1 MARSRR
7 SAGPR
12 SPSAWK
18 PSSSAVTATPTS
30 ASPTAPSSSWRSTRR
45 ASRGWCRARR
55 WLEASRR
62 PGHHARRSARP
73 SHRDGASAYLD
84 PAARPGGGEGRP
96 VHPRRDR
103 MAVRPVLE
111 RDRDPADRRGPRR
124 QDLGARSQAARW
136 RDDAGVQERRIPE
149 LDQRRG
155 QGFPPNHAAGILS
168 AHRRSG
174 ALRAARVGSLGRRQC
189 RHADARQQT
198 GRQSGSAAQDGAAQP
213 RLPHALCAARTQQ
226 ARLDHDLRP
235 RRFHPHRG
243 RQGRGAGRLQ
253 ARQASELQ
261 GRVRARPPGV
271 RRFSDMP
278 AAVKSALLRSPFLW
292 MGVALL
298 LALIGALVFSD
309 GVAELA
315 RFSSDYQR
323 RIQQSLST
331 SLSDIKAGS
340 GSLAL
345 WTLVAVCFGYGVVHT
360 LGPGHG
366 KAVVVAYFLDSTRP
380 RAWIEGI
387 LAGSWIAFT
396 HTLAAL
402 LLAGGL
408 KTFAVIGLFGALRE
422 VRNVEIVS
430 YTLILLIGL
439 WRLWAGVSGHLHEHA
454 ADHEHAC
461 DDDHHH
467 DHHHQHPAQRTL
479 AGWLLLTAAGIA
491 PCAGALVVI
500 LLSLAL
506 GVLWAGIIGV
516 IAIALG
522 MAITLAAVGMASMV
536 AHRLIIGDGRS
547 REIGRFTAI
556 AASLIVI
563 ATAGTLLLGALER
576 FIG

>member
-1 MARSRR
+1 
-7 SAGPR
+7 
-12 SPSAWK
+12 
-18 PSSSAVTATPTS
+18 
-30 ASPTAPSSSWRSTRR
+30 
-45 ASRGWCRARR
+45 
-55 WLEASRR
+55 
-62 PGHHARRSARP
+62 
-73 SHRDGASAYLD
+73 
-84 PAARPGGGEGRP
+84 
-96 VHPRRDR
+96 
-103 MAVRPVLE
+103 
-111 RDRDPADRRGPRR
+111 
-124 QDLGARSQAARW
+124 
-136 RDDAGVQERRIPE
+136 
-149 LDQRRG
+149 
-155 QGFPPNHAAGILS
+155 
-168 AHRRSG
+168 
-174 ALRAARVGSLGRRQC
+174 
-189 RHADARQQT
+189 
-198 GRQSGSAAQDGAAQP
+198 
-213 RLPHALCAARTQQ
+213 
-226 ARLDHDLRP
+226 
-235 RRFHPHRG
+235 
-243 RQGRGAGRLQ
+243 
-253 ARQASELQ
+253 
-261 GRVRARPPGV
+261 
-271 RRFSDMP
+271 MP
-278 AAVKSALLRSPFLW
+278 AAVKPVLLRSPFLW
-292 MGVALL
+292 TGVLLL
-298 LALIGALVFSD
+298 LALIGALMFSD

-315 RFSSDYQR
+315 RFSADYQR

-331 SLSDIKAGS
+331 ALRDVKSGS

-366 KAVVVAYFLDSTRP
+366 KAVVVAYFLDSARP

-387 LAGSWIAFT
+387 FAGSWIAFT

-408 KTFAVIGLFGALRE
+408 KTFAVFGLFGALRE

-430 YTLILLIGL
+430 YTLILLIGF

-454 ADHEHAC
+454 HGDNG
-461 DDDHHH
+461 HHH

-506 GVLWAGIIGV
+506 GVLWAGVVGV

>member
-1 MARSRR
+1 
-7 SAGPR
+7 
-12 SPSAWK
+12 
-18 PSSSAVTATPTS
+18 
-30 ASPTAPSSSWRSTRR
+30 
-45 ASRGWCRARR
+45 
-55 WLEASRR
+55 
-62 PGHHARRSARP
+62 
-73 SHRDGASAYLD
+73 
-84 PAARPGGGEGRP
+84 
-96 VHPRRDR
+96 
-103 MAVRPVLE
+103 
-111 RDRDPADRRGPRR
+111 
-124 QDLGARSQAARW
+124 
-136 RDDAGVQERRIPE
+136 
-149 LDQRRG
+149 
-155 QGFPPNHAAGILS
+155 
-168 AHRRSG
+168 
-174 ALRAARVGSLGRRQC
+174 
-189 RHADARQQT
+189 
-198 GRQSGSAAQDGAAQP
+198 
-213 RLPHALCAARTQQ
+213 
-226 ARLDHDLRP
+226 
-235 RRFHPHRG
+235 
-243 RQGRGAGRLQ
+243 
-253 ARQASELQ
+253 
-261 GRVRARPPGV
+261 
-271 RRFSDMP
+271 MP

-345 WTLVAVCFGYGVVHT
+345 WTLAAVCFGYGVVHT

-430 YTLILLIGL
+430 YTLILLIGF
-439 WRLWAGVSGHLHEHA
+439 WRLWAGISGHLHEHA
-454 ADHEHAC
+454 H
-461 DDDHHH
+461 DDDHYHDQ
-467 DHHHQHPAQRTL
+467 DHHHLYPAQRTL

-522 MAITLAAVGMASMV
+522 MAITLTAVGMASMV